1 MQNDDCAREIFDDT
15 AATKENVGEP
25 TGNTGCR
32 SPQKKKSKLRTKWE
46 SLPPAS
52 RKGISVTAIVLLSLL
67 GVYLLFNFVSFGVVA
82 ASIEDELAYWEEWQ
96 VRHIAELE
104 KSYADG
110 TAPKIDDA
118 DFCNFDLQAAL
129 DDGMRLNE
137 LRYLATH
144 NSYKQAISTETQVF
158 YDYALFGACNGLYDY
173 VFDTVT
179 EQLNNGI
186 RSIEIDLYKHK
197 TADGFDIKILHNCL
211 TEATSSMADFE
222 LGLKEL
228 KMWSDYNEG
237 HLPVIVLVEPKTS
250 GIGDF
255 GAMDSEAFTY
265 AFSLMET
272 ILGDKLYTPADAI
285 GDYSTLAEMRAA
297 NGYPTVKD
305 LTGKFIFLL
314 HETKKKDSFT
324 SLDETMLGQKMF
336 YTASASA
343 LRKGDGGVYADNV
356 LFVLANDPSETKDIR
371 FAVENNFIVRTRID
385 LHHIVSNERLTQG
398 LESGANIMSTDYPPS
413 ASGRYDY
420 TARINDAGKT
430 VDRIA
435 RV

>member
-1 MQNDDCAREIFDDT
+1 MQNDDCAREILDDT
-15 AATKENVGEP
+15 AATRENVVEP
-25 TGNTGCR
+25 TENTDRR
-32 SPQKKKSKLRTKWE
+32 SPQEKRSKLRARWE
-46 SLPPAS
+46 KLSPTS
-52 RKGISVTAIVLLSLL
+52 RKGISITAIVLLSLL
-67 GVYLLFNFVSFGVVA
+67 GVYLLFSLVSFGVVA

-104 KSYADG
+104 RAYRDG
-110 TAPKIDDA
+110 TAPKINEA

-144 NSYKQAISTETQVF
+144 NSYKQAISPEAQVF

-211 TEATSSMADFE
+211 TEASSSMADFE

-228 KMWSDYNEG
+228 RMWSDYNEG

-250 GIGDF
+250 GIGNF

-285 GDYSTLAEMRAA
+285 GDYSTFAEMRAA
-297 NGYPTVKD
+297 NDYPAVRD
-305 LTGKFIFLL
+305 LTGKFVFLL
-314 HETKKKDSFT
+314 HESKKKDSFT
-324 SLDETMLGQKMF
+324 SLDETLLSQKMF
-336 YTASASA
+336 YTAYASS
-343 LRKGDGGVYADNV
+343 LSKGKSGVYADNV
-356 LFVLANDPSETKDIR
+356 LFVLANEPSDSELMEY
-371 FAVENNFIVRTRID
+371 AVDNNYIVRTRID
-385 LHHIVSNERLTQG
+385 LHHIVSEERLTQG
-398 LESGANIMSTDYPPS
+398 IESGANIMSSDYPPS
-413 ASGRYDY
+413 SSGRYDY
-420 TARINDAGKT
+420 TAYINESRKT
-430 VDRIA
+430 IDRIV
-435 RV
+435 R